1 MMLILHDCGLLL
13 NLHQS
18 VFFSALIVQGFS
30 GGSRRLPGEGSSI
43 LAWEIPQTEEPG
55 ELHPWGHEE

>member
-1 MMLILHDCGLLL
+1 MTVGLML

-18 VFFSALIVQGFS
+18 VFSALTVLGFPD
-30 GGSRRLPGEGSSI
+30 GSRRFPGEGSSI

-55 ELHPWGHEE
+55 ELHPWGREE